1 MIVRA
6 SYMRFLNDQA
16 AALAISLR
24 CRARAIGSVMGVVFI
39 ANDKRFGSFFK
50 AMRT

>member
-1 MIVRA
+1 
-6 SYMRFLNDQA
+6 MRFLNGQA
-16 AALAISLR
+16 AALAISPH
-24 CRARAIGSVMGVVFI
+24 CRARVIGSVKGVAFI